1 MWEKRVVVCDTPT
14 PPPGTL
20 TYQCW
25 YSLVTSHNDTLY
37 DIKITANNIHGASL
51 FSKIHS
57 FYVSTG
63 SGENT
68 AKIGEPGEPATRR
81 QGKSKGNIW
90 SLLVSGVWLWP
101 LGWPLYFGQV
111 TL

>member
-1 MWEKRVVVCDTPT
+1 MVVCDTPT
-14 PPPGTL
+14 SPPSSL

-37 DIKITANNIHGASL
+37 DIKITANNIHGTSL

-68 AKIGEPGEPATRR
+68 AKIGEPATRR
-81 QGKSKGNIW
+81 QGKSKGNICP
-90 SLLVSGVWLWP
+90 LLVSWWVVQCIGDR
-101 LGWPLYFGQV
+101 
-111 TL
+111 